1 VEPSDSI
8 DVPTEPRSGNFF
20 APVRRTR
27 GLAERRRW
35 VSLLGRPGWLALIG
49 LALALVLA
57 VFLGFFILS
66 AVERNLLDSR
76 TDLIMHVAEDLMEEG
91 VIDRT
96 DGLPTDLAELDAA
109 VRLHLLGTDVFG
121 VVLWDRSS
129 TIVYSDAP
137 ELIGRKVTSDEISDA
152 LEGSPIVATPH
163 STDDEFA
170 LPPGHTSAYE
180 FYVPIVGS
188 TGRVLS
194 VLEVYEDAAPINST
208 LTSTRRMVWLSILL
222 GLGVLFVFLLLL
234 SRASLGALDARR
246 RQAER
251 LVASMSTAQEDERTR
266 IIGSLHDDIG
276 QPLYRVLYGI
286 EGSLSR
292 IDPDSPVNEELVRI
306 GDLVRR
312 IDDDLRSELLMLH
325 QGAIHENN
333 LDTLLQR
340 LVEDVQAESQVEI
353 SLAIGPHVPLAEG
366 PRAALFRATREAVT
380 NARKHSGASVVE
392 INVTEGSH
400 RVIVDVE
407 DDGRGLAGDPGL
419 GLRTTRERLEALGG
433 GLKVIAG
440 TGGGT
445 LFRAWVPVSPGGGE
459 Q

>member
-1 VEPSDSI
+1 MPGWVS
-8 DVPTEPRSGNFF
+8 
-20 APVRRTR
+20 VRRQWT
-27 GLAERRRW
+27 
-35 VSLLGRPGWLALIG
+35 LLGRRGHVAVIG
-49 LALALVLA
+49 LLVAMVVA
-57 VFLGFFILS
+57 VLLGFAIPAS
-66 AVERNLLDSR
+66 VERNLLDTR
-76 TDLIMHVAEDLMEEG
+76 AEVFDRIAADLVDGGLMIPAPVTAEEVA
-91 VIDRT
+91 
-96 DGLPTDLAELDAA
+96 ALDEA
-109 VRLHLLGTDVFG
+109 VRLRVIGVDV
-121 VVLWDRSS
+121 VRVILWDENR
-129 TIVYSDAP
+129 TVVYSDAA
-137 ELIGRKVTSDEISDA
+137 ELVG
-152 LEGSPIVATPH
+152 L
-163 STDDEFA
+163 
-170 LPPGHTSAYE
+170 TSAQSHE
-180 FYVPIVGS
+180 IDQALAGITVVGMPDPTEDHFETQPDLS
-188 TGRVLS
+188 SIREYYLPVVDQTGQTVA
-194 VLEVYEDAAPINST
+194 VFEVYEDAVPISST
-208 LTSTRRMVWLSILL
+208 LASTRRMVWLSISF
-222 GLGVLFVFLLLL
+222 GLGVVVVFVLAL
-234 SRASLGALDARR
+234 SAANARGLDRRR

-251 LVASMSTAQEDERTR
+251 LVAEMATAQEEERTR

-312 IDDDLRSELLMLH
+312 IDGDLRSELLMLH
-325 QGAIHENN
+325 QGAIHEND

-407 DDGRGLAGDPGL
+407 DDGKGVTGGPGMGLQ
-419 GLRTTRERLEALGG
+419 TNSERLEALGG

-440 TGGGT
+440 TDGGT